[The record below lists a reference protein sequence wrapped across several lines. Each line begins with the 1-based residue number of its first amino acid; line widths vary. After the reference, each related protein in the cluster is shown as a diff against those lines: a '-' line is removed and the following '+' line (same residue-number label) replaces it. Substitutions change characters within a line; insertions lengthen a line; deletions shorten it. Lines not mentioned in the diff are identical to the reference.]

1 MQSPLTPSPKTASRV
16 LHLGA
21 EIISAHSAGGEAV
34 KISDASVHAAMQVG
48 GDVALSMVIKN
59 RKPKR

>member
-21 EIISAHSAGGEAV
+21 EIISAHSAEGEAV